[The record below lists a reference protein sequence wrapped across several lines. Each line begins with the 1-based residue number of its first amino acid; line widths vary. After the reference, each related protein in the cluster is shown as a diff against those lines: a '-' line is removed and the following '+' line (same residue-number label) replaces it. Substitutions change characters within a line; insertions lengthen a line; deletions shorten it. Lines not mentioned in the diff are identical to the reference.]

1 MKILITGAGGRVG
14 RVLRQE
20 LARDHQLRLLD
31 ICAIENPEGEAIQ
44 GSVADLEI
52 VQRAVAG
59 MDGVVHMAIHMP
71 GERQRQSEAEYMQ
84 SDVDVGVKGTD
95 MMLWAAKAAGV
106 RRFVYTSTI
115 SIYDYRYPAAGEFL
129 TDADETLS
137 RSHYGMVKRL
147 AEELCRHYALAW
159 GLPTIVLR
167 FNSVT
172 FPEVWAQNQERESPE
187 AACTR
192 VHIEDVVRAVRL
204 AVEKEGLPWG
214 RCLISGDNPDRRYDT
229 ATAAELI
236 GFRARYGFEVGKIYR
251 DGELIVGGG

>member
-14 RVLRQE
+14 RALRKE

-31 ICAIENPEGEAIQ
+31 ICAIEHPEGEVIQ
-44 GSVADLEI
+44 GSVADLDT

-59 MDGVVHMAIHMP
+59 VDGVVHMAIHMP
-71 GERQRQSEAEYMQ
+71 GEKQRQNVPAYMQ

-95 MMLWAAKAAGV
+95 LLLWAAKEAGV
-106 RRFVYTSTI
+106 KRFVYTSTLNV
-115 SIYDYRYPAAGEFL
+115 YDSHYPSAGEFL
-129 TDADETLS
+129 SDTDEPLS
-137 RSHYGMVKRL
+137 RSHYGMIKRL
-147 AEELCRHYALAW
+147 AEELCRHYALSW
-159 GLPTIVLR
+159 ELPTIVLR

-172 FPEVWAQNQERESPE
+172 FPEVWAQNQDRESTE

-204 AVEKEGLPWG
+204 AVEKEELQWG

-229 ATAAELI
+229 ATAAALI

-251 DGELIVGGG
+251 DGELVEGRG